1 MRLDAFSLLLAFGPN
16 RTKVDLIALAVA
28 AACLASHERCLAMSV
43 RLGRD
48 NGKARL
54 CAHSFEE
61 SAREA
66 HAVKSALP
74 LAYIAIWIHFLVEH
88 AFLSE
93 GREEKNPVI
102 RQNTTELTKIS
113 RNVIGTHMRKD

>member
-54 CAHSFEE
+54 CAQSFEE

-74 LAYIAIWIHFLVEH
+74 LAYIASWMQILGEP
-88 AFLSE
+88 AFVSE
-93 GREEKNPVI
+93 AGKEQNP
-102 RQNTTELTKIS
+102 
-113 RNVIGTHMRKD
+113 